1 MTNVNLDG
9 FNQKLAKR
17 VLLCSVLA
25 VGFGQTILFAVLGPL
40 GREIGLVEMQIGA
53 IISASSLTVFLAS
66 PFWGRTSDVWG
77 RRKVILIG
85 LFGYTLGTIVF
96 TSVFKIALLGWLLP
110 MGAFIALTVAR
121 VANAAVMA
129 ATMPAA
135 NAYMADITDAATRT
149 KAMGSIGAASNI
161 GAILGPAIGG
171 LLASFTLLTPIWF
184 SAGLTLVAAIVVLF
198 TLPEIPGQ
206 KSTVKPPRMKYTDQ
220 RILPFVIVG
229 IVMFMGFAIVQ
240 QTIAFRFQDLLSLSA
255 AETAKLVG
263 IGMMLSAAASVFA
276 QMVVIPLLDV
286 RPFTLLKIAMPL
298 LIVAFAMM
306 AMSSTQLMLTISMTI
321 QGLGMGLASPGFMA
335 GASLAVT
342 AKEQGA
348 VAGVAGSCPPMGFT
362 IGPLVGTALYTW
374 NPDAPYWFTF
384 GAYILLFIFTMTAKI
399 GRKVVV

>member
-1 MTNVNLDG
+1 MSNVNLDG

-17 VLLCSVLA
+17 VLLASVLA
-25 VGFGQTILFAVLGPL
+25 VGFGQTILFAVLAPL
-40 GREIGLVEMQIGA
+40 GREIGLVEIQIGA

-66 PFWGRTSDVWG
+66 PFWGRTSDMWG

-110 MGAFIALTVAR
+110 MGAFIALTIAR

-161 GAILGPAIGG
+161 GAILGPAVGG

-184 SAGLTLVAAIVVLF
+184 SAGLTLVAATVVLF
-198 TLPEIPGQ
+198 ALPEIPGQ
-206 KSTVKPPRMKYTDQ
+206 KSTIKPPRIKYTDQ

-240 QTIAFRFQDLLSLSA
+240 QTIAFRFQDLLGLTA
-255 AETAKLVG
+255 AETARFVG
-263 IGMMLSAAASVFA
+263 IGMMLSAAASVFT
-276 QMVVIPLLDV
+276 QMVVIPRLDV

-298 LIVAFAMM
+298 LIFAFGMM
-306 AMSSTQLMLTISMTI
+306 AVSSTQMMLTISMTI
-321 QGLGMGLASPGFMA
+321 QGLGMGLAGPGFMA

-362 IGPLVGTALYTW
+362 IGPIVGTTLYTL